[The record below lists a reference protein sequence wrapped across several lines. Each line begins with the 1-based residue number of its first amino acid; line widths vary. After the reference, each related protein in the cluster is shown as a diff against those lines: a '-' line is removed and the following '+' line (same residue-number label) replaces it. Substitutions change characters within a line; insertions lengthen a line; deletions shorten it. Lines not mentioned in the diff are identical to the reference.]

1 MMPIER
7 AMVVVRAPSTTD
19 KPMIRIINELIKT
32 VGFDVGTAIL
42 VSYQRDIITITK
54 LTNQS

>member
-7 AMVVVRAPSTTD
+7 VMTVVYAPGCSGVS
-19 KPMIRIINELIKT
+19 KPMIRIKSELIKT

-42 VSYQRDIITITK
+42 VSYQREKITITK
-54 LTNQS
+54 LK

>member
-1 MMPIER
+1 MMPVER
-7 AMVVVRAPSTTD
+7 AMVVVRAPSTND
-19 KPMIRIINELIKT
+19 KPMIRITNELIKT
-32 VGFDVGTAIL
+32 VGFDVGTAIR

>member
-7 AMVVVRAPSTTD
+7 AMVVVRAPSTNN
-19 KPMIRIINELIKT
+19 KPMIRITNELVST
-32 VGFDVGTAIL
+32 SGFDIGTAIL

-54 LTNQS
+54 LK